1 MLLNVLSHNEKALV
15 EQQRRRLGRDPIERL
30 LPLSHRPLS
39 SCFYPPSLRQNP
51 RVERGNAFFV
61 PRTVVVRGDPYDGW
75 DTPPLRIDVPF
86 SFSSGETRFHTFSR
100 TRRWGVPLSDKE
112 RLLAQIGDMTPL
124 FDSDRERIREG
135 PERNVHTLLR
145 HIARAEHH
153 AFCFVIQG
161 TTLLSLDSRNE
172 ERTLS
177 LSVVITLESH
187 HLIQDKVQYDDDDAY
202 APIYR
207 FRIDGLG
214 RALVL
219 LDGQVIDDGGILSQ
233 ELEQVS
239 VTSNDFVFEIKT
251 FDFRSEIWVAS
262 DFHIHATLS
271 RIQFQSRLEQN
282 EMDHLEFRPF
292 SRRFLIL
299 ESRDE
304 TTSPYDVYDPKFVT
318 PIHRETFDAEEF
330 DAEESDF
337 WLSN

>member
-1 MLLNVLSHNEKALV
+1 M
-15 EQQRRRLGRDPIERL
+15 
-30 LPLSHRPLS
+30 
-39 SCFYPPSLRQNP
+39 RQNP
-51 RVERGNAFFV
+51 RVVLNRVRTIEQFFV
-61 PRTVVVRGDPYDGW
+61 PRTVVVQGVPYDGW
-75 DTPPLRIDVPF
+75 DTPQQDLRRTNYPF
-86 SFSSGETRFHTFSR
+86 WFSSNKVQFYTFPPAGR
-100 TRRWGVPLSDKE
+100 LQRRLPLGVPPTDRE
-112 RLLAQIGDMTPL
+112 RLFAQINDMTPL

-239 VTSNDFVFEIKT
+239 VTFNDFVFEIKT